1 MLVSPDQM
9 ERRTIMDIFEDVRKE
24 LGCDYISDLRYK
36 QTAAREVLK
45 RMDMNKYSHEQVN
58 DFLAYVW
65 E

>member
-1 MLVSPDQM
+1 
-9 ERRTIMDIFEDVRKE
+9 MDIFEDVRKE

-45 RMDMNKYSHEQVN
+45 RMDMNKYPHEQVN